1 MQLYDDGDTESSL
14 MMYTFLAELGME
26 VAQSNAAFLL
36 EQGFLAL
43 VQLKCIDHK
52 KKNPCMHADDIS
64 LVNKDE
70 ALKRALT
77 YWNRAAA
84 QGLPGLSLHL

>member
-1 MQLYDDGDTESSL
+1 MIIIAQLFKSVSERGKWSYMFMEAMQLYDDGDTESSL

-43 VQLKCIDHK
+43 FAIEVH
-52 KKNPCMHADDIS
+52 
-64 LVNKDE
+64 
-70 ALKRALT
+70 
-77 YWNRAAA
+77 
-84 QGLPGLSLHL
+84 

>member
-26 VAQSNAAFLL
+26 VAQSNSAFLL

-43 VQLKCIDHK
+43 FTIEVH
-52 KKNPCMHADDIS
+52 
-64 LVNKDE
+64 
-70 ALKRALT
+70 
-77 YWNRAAA
+77 
-84 QGLPGLSLHL
+84 

>member
-1 MQLYDDGDTESSL
+1 MQLYDEGDIESSL
-14 MMYTFLAELGME
+14 MTYTFLAELGME

-36 EQGFLAL
+36 EQGFLEL
-43 VQLKCIDHK
+43 LQLKCIHYI
-52 KKNPCMHADDIS
+52 NSWLADDIN

-84 QGLPGLSLHL
+84 QG